1 MDNQSQFEA
10 HLQELR
16 IFPNITFE
24 CNGSIIGARLAAVRD
39 TRGGRPELSV
49 WRSDGTNR
57 YAKVAASNI
66 NSCVISDNVNTVG
79 TATVMIY
86 QSSVDTPIPF
96 EPGYVLG
103 ILFRPRPQI
112 VPLLHN
118 VSSSGDSEGL
128 VSFYRRTQGSPP
140 NDAITVTSGVNMDT
154 LLPLISLDICKFCMK
169 A

>member
-1 MDNQSQFEA
+1 MDNQSQFEV

-66 NSCVISDNVNTVG
+66 NSYVISDNVNTVG

-86 QSSVDTPIPF
+86 QGSVDTPIPF
-96 EPGYVLG
+96 DSGYVLG
-103 ILFRPRPQI
+103 ILFRPLPQI
-112 VPLLHN
+112 VPLLYN

-128 VSFYRRTQGSPP
+128 VSFYMQANTR
-140 NDAITVTSGVNMDT
+140 VTSKMMLSWWWVCQHRHPPSSDFPQH
-154 LLPLISLDICKFCMK
+154 L
-169 A
+169 